1 MSTERIDELRT
12 RQFTLARR
20 GGYDQAEVDAYLAG
34 LADWLETDEAK
45 AALAQREIERVGE
58 RTGAILSAAQQSA
71 DETAA
76 EARAGAESERA
87 GADAYATE
95 ARASADQQAA
105 ETIRE
110 ADARL
115 ERSEREA
122 AERTATVDAEIAE
135 LARKRDAIVANLQEL
150 AAGLRAAIDGP
161 GSEDLG
167 LPERSRTAAAFAGS
181 PVTPAD
187 VETEPAAA
195 DQSDDDE
202 AETRVETVAEHPLVE
217 PEPVAEGAE
226 TRPYTPD
233 FDTDEELLDDA
244 RPPEPLPSGRD
255 PQRRPPAEQR
265 EEPTTDEKKLTEL
278 L

>member
-12 RQFTLARR
+12 KQFTLARR
-20 GGYDQAEVDAYLAG
+20 GGYERAEVDAYLAG
-34 LADWLETDEAK
+34 LADWLSSDEAK
-45 AALAQREIERVGE
+45 AAFAQREIERVGE

-76 EARAGAESERA
+76 EARASAESERA

-95 ARASADQQAA
+95 TRAAADQQAR
-105 ETIRE
+105 ETIGE

-122 AERTATVDAEIAE
+122 AERTASIDAEIAE
-135 LARKRDAIVANLQEL
+135 LARKRDAIVANLEEL
-150 AAGLRAAIDGP
+150 AAGLRAAIAGP

-167 LPERSRTAAAFAGS
+167 LPERSRTAAAFANP
-181 PVTPAD
+181 PVAAAA
-187 VETEPAAA
+187 VETEPAA
-195 DQSDDDE
+195 DQLDGDE

-217 PEPVAEGAE
+217 PEAADEGAE
-226 TRPYTPD
+226 TRPYAPD

-244 RPPEPLPSGRD
+244 RPPEPLPTGRD
-255 PQRRPPAEQR
+255 PQRRAPAEQR
-265 EEPTTDEKKLTEL
+265 EDPTTDEKKLTEL